1 MSNGLF
7 DCVGHKFVLKYARN
21 DGHVATST
29 SDVTTL
35 NFEASKA
42 ENRVD
47 IVIRGSWH
55 RDCLVYQGVTPQV
68 EYRDRNRSWD
78 EGHDMSAWYNDKV
91 YDEGFYEEWEIEEHE
106 RLLMMELQQTPSDE
120 AVQDVP
126 NLDYGYSCI
135 VVNHLELDCP
145 KPLDIN
151 NNKASSLMNGASTT
165 KGSYVEKYNM
175 P

>member
-1 MSNGLF
+1 MKEKNIKGLMYPTYHTQ
-7 DCVGHKFVLKYARN
+7 VGPAQVKRTTSHK
-21 DGHVATST
+21 
-29 SDVTTL
+29 DVTHGGISTM
-35 NFEASKA
+35 
-42 ENRVD
+42 V
-47 IVIRGSWH
+47 
-55 RDCLVYQGVTPQV
+55 
-68 EYRDRNRSWD
+68 NRSWD

-91 YDEGFYEEWEIEEHE
+91 YDEGFYEEWEIEENQ

-135 VVNHLELDCP
+135 AVNHLELDCP
-145 KPLDIN
+145 KPLDRN

>member
-1 MSNGLF
+1 MSYPCP
-7 DCVGHKFVLKYARN
+7 DKASQRHDKE
-21 DGHVATST
+21 ST
-29 SDVTTL
+29 MSKQAVSDI
-35 NFEASKA
+35 AMS
-42 ENRVD
+42 
-47 IVIRGSWH
+47 
-55 RDCLVYQGVTPQV
+55 
-68 EYRDRNRSWD
+68 NRSWD